1 MVKITM
7 NRLMLAHGRT
17 SKKTKD
23 KLIDLLPLQNHIA
36 YLLRRTQMAV
46 SDELSLLLRKL
57 DLKPMQYMVLALIEA
72 NPKIQQGSAA
82 EILGIQKTN
91 FVAIVTNLSELGLIE
106 RKAVMNDRRSF
117 GLVLTSDGQK
127 LYKQAHAI
135 VQAHEQRLKDRLGA
149 DLYNSFTEPL
159 MRLALDDMKPN

>member
-23 KLIDLLPLQNHIA
+23 KLIDLLPLQNHTA